1 MADITAIIAY
11 LDKYLEES
19 GNTAVTAV
27 KANELLADQGLLRD
41 SEHRPGLP
49 LRNLLREDLIPHA
62 YQIPKKKYGKWYIP
76 KSRGRKIGQGET
88 SSEKKGGKVGVLTP
102 QNDGPT
108 RVPNPK
114 IEVIR
119 RKYKPAKIKILFIGE
134 SPPAGGTFFYDGNS
148 NLAKYT
154 KSAFE
159 NCFGTSISQMP
170 EFLRFFK
177 EQGCFLDD
185 LCLYPINNI
194 KDKYHFGNLC
204 FANNLSKLFRL
215 QLILQPNV
223 HSVPTPYHL
232 PFWQH
237 LVDNH
242 ISSIPF

>member
-1 MADITAIIAY
+1 MVDIIAIIAY

-62 YQIPKKKYGKWYIP
+62 YQMPKKKYGKWYIP
-76 KSRGRKIGQGET
+76 KSRGRKIRKGET
-88 SSEKKGGKVGVLTP
+88 SSEKMGGIVRILTP
-102 QNDGPT
+102 QNGDPI
-108 RVPNPK
+108 RVPNPR

-119 RKYKPAKIKILFIGE
+119 RKFKPAKIRILFIGE
-134 SPPAGGTFFYDGNS
+134 SPPASGTFFYDGNS

-154 KSAFE
+154 QHAFE
-159 NCFGTSISQMP
+159 NCFGTSVSQMS

-185 LCLYPINNI
+185 LCLYPINDI
-194 KDKYHFGNLC
+194 KNK
-204 FANNLSKLFRL
+204 
-215 QLILQPNV
+215 V
-223 HSVPTPYHL
+223 
-232 PFWQH
+232 
-237 LVDNH
+237 
-242 ISSIPF
+242 